1 MASIPTNNMSQT
13 FLCDKIILICQE
25 DADDDFFAA
34 AFARIECHYFVNGGF
49 FDYDGQVIKEASKLQ
64 NIPGVIVQGRY
75 DLVSLYFIPIYI
87 FYISLFY

>member
-1 MASIPTNNMSQT
+1 MLIKNIRYADTKSANW
-13 FLCDKIILICQE
+13 FRLICQE

-49 FDYDGQVIKEASKLQ
+49 FDYDGQVIKEASKLN

-75 DLVSLYFIPIYI
+75 DLVFIYH
-87 FYISLFY
+87 